1 MITIEKLNTFGAN
14 TVEGLARCFGNEALY
29 LKLVATIPGEG
40 NFDKLKDSIAAKDL
54 KAAFEAA
61 HALKGV
67 LGNLSL
73 TPLYTPVVEIT
84 ELLRSNTDMDYKSLL
99 DTILEKKDE
108 LGRLCAD

>member
-1 MITIEKLNTFGAN
+1 MGMGFRIEMDDFGAGYSSLN
-14 TVEGLARCFGNEALY
+14 M
-29 LKLVATIPGEG
+29 
-40 NFDKLKDSIAAKDL
+40 IAAKDL

-99 DTILEKKDE
+99 DTILEKRDE
-108 LGRLCAD
+108 LGRLCAE

>member
-1 MITIEKLNTFGAN
+1 MITVEKLNNFGAN
-14 TVEGLARCFGNEALY
+14 TAEGLARCFGNEALY
-29 LKLVATIPGEG
+29 LKLVATIPGEASFG
-40 NFDKLKDSIAAKDL
+40 KLKDALAEKNL

-67 LGNLSL
+67 LANLSL
-73 TPLYTPVVEIT
+73 TPIYTPVAEIT

-108 LGRLCAD
+108 LSRLCAD